1 MAIQIGTERFESMA
15 DAVNAVELNATRDI
29 EITMDPWMCPD
40 CYAGPMYDTEVTV
53 TCLCFGRQVQ
63 IRYLYTD
70 AQLAGRIPGDEDFPW
85 DAADAEL
92 VIDDLNVLEVE

>member
-1 MAIQIGTERFESMA
+1 MAIQIGNERFETMA
-15 DAVNAVELNATRDI
+15 DAVNAVELNATRNI
-29 EITMDPWMCPD
+29 EITTDPWMCPD
-40 CYAGPMYDTEVTV
+40 YHAGPMYDTVVTV

-85 DAADAEL
+85 DAADTEL
-92 VIDDLNVLEVE
+92 VVDGCGVEEVE